1 MTGKWALYCG
11 VSRSCRRSFSR
22 SFCLRLTRKSLLSES
37 SSLGCCF
44 ALILGE
50 STHALCTHLDLDASS
65 AEVDVVLLQV
75 WLPNLGS
82 FALRERDVVSELLA
96 FITDV
101 ACV

>member
-1 MTGKWALYCG
+1 MRLARNRL
-11 VSRSCRRSFSR
+11 FSECS
-22 SFCLRLTRKSLLSES
+22 SFCC
-37 SSLGCCF
+37 GF
-44 ALILGE
+44 ALVLGE